1 MSAIRFPAFDAVGA
15 GLYAA
20 ACASLGY
27 VFRNQKD
34 LVAVHVVR
42 MGRFMLLAAAAVV
55 GFCVVRRLVRWLR
68 FLSEYR
74 LARITPEQLNEKLN
88 AGGDIL
94 AVDLQ
99 GDRRRTHGSI
109 GIPGS
114 MRMSARALERGAT
127 VDIAPSRQVVLYC
140 GCPGEYTSARVAL
153 ALHRQGIEHVRP
165 LASGLQACRLWA
177 SVPPAKVH
185 ESLAAA
191 FAYFQRLTR
200 GSRP

>member
-1 MSAIRFPAFDAVGA
+1 VHKADSTYSKYGLTTLLFSKFLIGFDAVAVPLAGRAQVSAIRFPAFDAVGA

-88 AGGDIL
+88 AGEDIL
-94 AVDLQ
+94 VVDLQ

-114 MRMSARALERGAT
+114 SA
-127 VDIAPSRQVVLYC
+127 
-140 GCPGEYTSARVAL
+140 
-153 ALHRQGIEHVRP
+153 
-165 LASGLQACRLWA
+165 
-177 SVPPAKVH
+177 
-185 ESLAAA
+185 
-191 FAYFQRLTR
+191 
-200 GSRP
+200 